1 MLGNQGLEEGLYS
14 IYDEDVVALSDRS
27 GGSI

>member
-1 MLGNQGLEEGLYS
+1 MLGKHGLEEGLYC